1 MWNFHFPIYW
11 KDNKTIKLV
20 LFMYVKRKIKEAYK
34 NSQTNKSFGSVMF
47 SKIGP
52 FSLTV
57 F

>member
-1 MWNFHFPIYW
+1 MGKIN
-11 KDNKTIKLV
+11 KKTIKMV
-20 LFMYVKRKIKEAYK
+20 LFMYVTQEIKEAYK